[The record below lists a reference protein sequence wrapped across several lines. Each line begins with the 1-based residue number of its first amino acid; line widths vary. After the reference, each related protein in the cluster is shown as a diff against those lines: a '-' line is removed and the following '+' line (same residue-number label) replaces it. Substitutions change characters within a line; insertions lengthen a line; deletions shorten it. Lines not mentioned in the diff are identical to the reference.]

1 MDLSSSL
8 PWLKARAGP
17 SEVKGSGEGQSTG
30 EYQRGIPE
38 IENIVNESINST
50 ELKLPC
56 TEKNKY
62 FNLILV

>member
-30 EYQRGIPE
+30 EYQRGISE
-38 IENIVNESINST
+38 IENIVNQSINST
-50 ELKLPC
+50 
-56 TEKNKY
+56 N
-62 FNLILV
+62 